1 MSVGVSQS
9 VSVPLSVTRAG
20 LQAATATRPPGRPRA
35 PPLRA
40 ARSAPAAGH
49 RAARALPAP
58 AFPRRPSPTLS
69 FRGLW
74 GPQKRRAAL
83 FGEWRPAEGL
93 EPRERLTMSLNSSA
107 LLNEENCQGQRRN
120 TECLES
126 LELQTPS
133 SLQDNPLQQLQL
145 ASQEVLEKAKKSGR
159 SKCPRC
165 SSSRM
170 FYCYTCFVPVETVP
184 TKEIPTVKLPLKID
198 IIKHPNETDG
208 KSTAVHAKLL
218 APDDVTIYKYPCIPE
233 YEEKRHEIALI
244 FPGPNSVSVKDIAF
258 HLQKYTKKGVCD
270 NDDDCSREPFLKQA
284 KIEPTE
290 EKNLNECISSN
301 KTEGTKLKKIIF
313 IDSTWNQTNKIIT
326 DERLQGLLQI
336 ELKTRKTCFWR
347 HQKGKPDTYLS
358 TIEAIYYFLVDYHQ
372 EILKEN
378 YKGQYDNLL
387 FFFSFMYTL
396 IKNAKCCAGKE

>member
-1 MSVGVSQS
+1 ME
-9 VSVPLSVTRAG
+9 
-20 LQAATATRPPGRPRA
+20 
-35 PPLRA
+35 
-40 ARSAPAAGH
+40 
-49 RAARALPAP
+49 
-58 AFPRRPSPTLS
+58 
-69 FRGLW
+69 
-74 GPQKRRAAL
+74 L
-83 FGEWRPAEGL
+83 FTVL
-93 EPRERLTMSLNSSA
+93 KLTMSLSSST
-107 LLNEENCQGQRRN
+107 QGPKRS

-126 LELQTPS
+126 QELQTPS
-133 SLQDNPLQQLQL
+133 SFQDNPLQQLQL

-165 SSSRM
+165 RSSRM

-258 HLQKYTKKGVCD
+258 HLQKYTKKG
-270 NDDDCSREPFLKQA
+270 NSDDDCSKEPVLKQA
-284 KIEPTE
+284 KIEPKE
-290 EKNLNECISSN
+290 EKSPNECVSSSRN
-301 KTEGTKLKKIIF
+301 EGTSLKKIIF

>member
-1 MSVGVSQS
+1 
-9 VSVPLSVTRAG
+9 
-20 LQAATATRPPGRPRA
+20 
-35 PPLRA
+35 
-40 ARSAPAAGH
+40 
-49 RAARALPAP
+49 
-58 AFPRRPSPTLS
+58 
-69 FRGLW
+69 
-74 GPQKRRAAL
+74 
-83 FGEWRPAEGL
+83 
-93 EPRERLTMSLNSSA
+93 MSLSSSTI
-107 LLNEENCQGQRRN
+107 LNEENSQGPKRN
-120 TECLES
+120 TARLGS

-133 SLQDNPLQQLQL
+133 SFQDNPLQKLQL

-170 FYCYTCFVPVETVP
+170 FYCYTCFVLVETVP
-184 TKEIPTVKLPLKID
+184 TTEIPTVKLPLKID
-198 IIKHPNETDG
+198 IIKHPNESDG

-233 YEEKRHEIALI
+233 YKEKRHEVALI
-244 FPGPNSVSVKDIAF
+244 FPGPDSVSVKDIAF
-258 HLQKYTKKGVCD
+258 HLQKYSRKGVCD
-270 NDDDCSREPFLKQA
+270 TDDDCSKEPFLKKA
-284 KIEPTE
+284 RVEPTE
-290 EKNLNECISSN
+290 EKDLNECNSSN
-301 KTEGTKLKKIIF
+301 MNEGTKLKKIVF

-358 TIEAIYYFLVDYHQ
+358 TIEAIYYFFVDYHQ

-396 IKNAKCCAGKE
+396 IKNAKRGTGKE

>member
-1 MSVGVSQS
+1 Q
-9 VSVPLSVTRAG
+9 LI
-20 LQAATATRPPGRPRA
+20 
-35 PPLRA
+35 
-40 ARSAPAAGH
+40 
-49 RAARALPAP
+49 
-58 AFPRRPSPTLS
+58 
-69 FRGLW
+69 
-74 GPQKRRAAL
+74 
-83 FGEWRPAEGL
+83 
-93 EPRERLTMSLNSSA
+93 MSLNSST
-107 LLNEENCQGQRRN
+107 LLNEENSEEPKGN
-120 TECLES
+120 TECLGN
-126 LELQTPS
+126 LELQAPS
-133 SLQDNPLQQLQL
+133 SFQDNPLQQLKL

-159 SKCPRC
+159 SKCPQC

-233 YEEKRHEIALI
+233 YKEKRHEIALV
-244 FPGPNSVSVKDIAF
+244 FPGPNSVSVKDIAS
-258 HLQKYTKKGVCD
+258 HLQKYTKRSVSD

-284 KIEPTE
+284 KIEPEE
-290 EKNLNECISSN
+290 EKKECVSSN
-301 KTEGTKLKKIIF
+301 KIEGTILKKIIF
-313 IDSTWNQTNKIIT
+313 IDSTWNQTSKIIT

-396 IKNAKCCAGKE
+396 IKNAKGCAGKE

>member
-1 MSVGVSQS
+1 Q
-9 VSVPLSVTRAG
+9 VTMA
-20 LQAATATRPPGRPRA
+20 
-35 PPLRA
+35 
-40 ARSAPAAGH
+40 
-49 RAARALPAP
+49 
-58 AFPRRPSPTLS
+58 
-69 FRGLW
+69 
-74 GPQKRRAAL
+74 
-83 FGEWRPAEGL
+83 
-93 EPRERLTMSLNSSA
+93 LNSSR
-107 LLNEENCQGQRRN
+107 LLNEENSQGTKRDRKSS
-120 TECLES
+120 EG

-133 SLQDNPLQQLQL
+133 SFQDNPLQQLQL
-145 ASQEVLEKAKKSGR
+145 ASQEVLEKAKKNGR

-184 TKEIPTVKLPLKID
+184 TKEIPTVKLPLNDD

-233 YEEKRHEIALI
+233 YKEKRHEIALV
-244 FPGPNSVSVKDIAF
+244 FPGFNSVSVKDIAF
-258 HLQKYTKKGVCD
+258 HLQKYAKQSVCD
-270 NDDDCSREPFLKQA
+270 DDNACCREPFLKQA
-284 KIEPTE
+284 KIEPE
-290 EKNLNECISSN
+290 EGKSLNECISCN
-301 KTEGTKLKKIIF
+301 TCEGTGLKKIIF

-326 DERLQGLLQI
+326 DERLQGLLQV

-396 IKNAKCCAGKE
+396 IKNAKCCAGK

>member
-1 MSVGVSQS
+1 MKV
-9 VSVPLSVTRAG
+9 
-20 LQAATATRPPGRPRA
+20 
-35 PPLRA
+35 
-40 ARSAPAAGH
+40 
-49 RAARALPAP
+49 
-58 AFPRRPSPTLS
+58 
-69 FRGLW
+69 LW
-74 GPQKRRAAL
+74 GIIIKHCSSVRHPIEKNRFAGTSYRL
-83 FGEWRPAEGL
+83 FQL
-93 EPRERLTMSLNSSA
+93 SMSLNSSKF
-107 LLNEENCQGQRRN
+107 LNEENSQGPKRN
-120 TECLES
+120 RECLES
-126 LELQTPS
+126 LESQTPS
-133 SLQDNPLQQLQL
+133 SFRDNPLQQLQL
-145 ASQEVLEKAKKSGR
+145 ASQEVLENAKKSGR

-165 SSSRM
+165 NSSRM

-233 YEEKRHEIALI
+233 YKEKRHEIALI

-258 HLQKYTKKGVCD
+258 HLQKYSKKAVCD

-284 KIEPTE
+284 KIEPKE
-290 EKNLNECISSN
+290 EKNLSECIASN
-301 KTEGTKLKKIIF
+301 RNESTGLKKIIF

-358 TIEAIYYFLVDYHQ
+358 TIEAIYYFFVDYHQ
-372 EILKEN
+372 EVLKEN

-387 FFFSFMYTL
+387 FFFSFMYSL
-396 IKNAKCCAGKE
+396 IKNAKCCKGKE

>member
-1 MSVGVSQS
+1 MSGS
-9 VSVPLSVTRAG
+9 P
-20 LQAATATRPPGRPRA
+20 
-35 PPLRA
+35 A
-40 ARSAPAAGH
+40 AR
-49 RAARALPAP
+49 
-58 AFPRRPSPTLS
+58 
-69 FRGLW
+69 
-74 GPQKRRAAL
+74 
-83 FGEWRPAEGL
+83 E
-93 EPRERLTMSLNSSA
+93 LTMSLNSSA
-107 LLNEENCQGQRRN
+107 LLNEENPQGPKRN
-120 TECLES
+120 TERLER

-133 SLQDNPLQQLQL
+133 SFQDNPLQQLQL
-145 ASQEVLEKAKKSGR
+145 ASHEVLEKAKKSGR

-184 TKEIPTVKLPLKID
+184 PKEIPTVKLPLKID

-233 YEEKRHEIALI
+233 YQEKRHEIALI
-244 FPGPNSVSVKDIAF
+244 FPGPNSISVKDIAF
-258 HLQKYTKKGVCD
+258 HLQKYTKKSGCG
-270 NDDDCSREPFLKQA
+270 NDDDCSKEPFLKQA
-284 KIEPTE
+284 KIEPKEE
-290 EKNLNECISSN
+290 EKNGNECISSN
-301 KTEGTKLKKIIF
+301 RSEGTRLKKIIF

-387 FFFSFMYTL
+387 FFFSFMHTL

>member
-1 MSVGVSQS
+1 
-9 VSVPLSVTRAG
+9 
-20 LQAATATRPPGRPRA
+20 
-35 PPLRA
+35 
-40 ARSAPAAGH
+40 
-49 RAARALPAP
+49 
-58 AFPRRPSPTLS
+58 
-69 FRGLW
+69 
-74 GPQKRRAAL
+74 
-83 FGEWRPAEGL
+83 
-93 EPRERLTMSLNSSA
+93 MSLNSST
-107 LLNEENCQGQRRN
+107 LLNEENSEEPKGN
-120 TECLES
+120 TECLGS
-126 LELQTPS
+126 VELQTPPS
-133 SLQDNPLQQLQL
+133 FQDNPLQQLQL

-233 YEEKRHEIALI
+233 YKERRHEIALV
-244 FPGPNSVSVKDIAF
+244 FPGPNSVSVNDIAS
-258 HLQKYTKKGVCD
+258 HLQKYTKKSVSD

-284 KIEPTE
+284 KIEPEE
-290 EKNLNECISSN
+290 EKNECISSN
-301 KTEGTKLKKIIF
+301 KSEGTTLKKIIF

-396 IKNAKCCAGKE
+396 IRNAKGCAGKE

>member
-1 MSVGVSQS
+1 Q
-9 VSVPLSVTRAG
+9 
-20 LQAATATRPPGRPRA
+20 
-35 PPLRA
+35 
-40 ARSAPAAGH
+40 
-49 RAARALPAP
+49 
-58 AFPRRPSPTLS
+58 
-69 FRGLW
+69 
-74 GPQKRRAAL
+74 
-83 FGEWRPAEGL
+83 
-93 EPRERLTMSLNSSA
+93 LTMSLNSSTI
-107 LLNEENCQGQRRN
+107 LNEENSQGQKRN
-120 TECLES
+120 IACLGS
-126 LELQTPS
+126 PDQQTPS
-133 SLQDNPLQQLQL
+133 SFQDNPLQKLQL

-159 SKCPRC
+159 SKCPQC

-184 TKEIPTVKLPLKID
+184 TTEIPTVKLPLKID

-233 YEEKRHEIALI
+233 YKEKRHEVALI
-244 FPGPNSVSVKDIAF
+244 FPGPNSVSVKDITF
-258 HLQKYTKKGVCD
+258 HLQNNSRRGVRD
-270 NDDDCSREPFLKQA
+270 TDDDCSKEPFLKKA
-284 KIEPTE
+284 RTEPKE
-290 EKNLNECISSN
+290 EKDLNECLSSN
-301 KTEGTKLKKIIF
+301 VNESAKLKKVIF

-358 TIEAIYYFLVDYHQ
+358 TIEAIYYFFVDYHQ

-396 IKNAKCCAGKE
+396 IKNAKCATGKE